1 MLSRL
6 PTTSSRH
13 RWSAALVAALFCCV
27 ACSPVSLRS
36 GTVPAAPAY
45 VLRADVRA
53 KPAGPFLY
61 VAGYPML
68 SQYALGSSK
77 PLRSIVNYNC
87 CESATLAFDLHGQ
100 LCIANGNPSAAQVYE
115 YDPRTLKLLQ
125 TLNGVGTFLA
135 LVANRSGYLYASTG
149 DPWVYVYAPGCTQ
162 RVHVIRTCPHRGP
175 FASQGLVFDPSGDL
189 YMGNGANVGPV
200 CVYAPTQRPGH
211 VKFMRAIRAGIDYPG
226 PLAMGPSGELFVANE
241 GGARA
246 FITVYAAGGSTPVRK
261 VTDGIKDPR
270 ALAVDSEGWLYVAND
285 PNRGSGPF
293 GWISVYAPGT
303 SRLMRKVKVYSPTAL
318 ALDPSGNLYVI
329 DSSPHTSVLVYS
341 PGAAKLLRT
350 ITAGVGIANGLI
362 VGSP

>member
-1 MLSRL
+1 MLPKL
-6 PTTSSRH
+6 QTTSSGH
-13 RWSAALVAALFCCV
+13 RWSAALVVALFCST
-27 ACSPVSLRS
+27 ACSPLSPRS

-61 VAGYPML
+61 VAGYPRL
-68 SQYALGSSK
+68 SKYALGSSK
-77 PLRSIVNYNC
+77 PLRSIVNYYC
-87 CESATLAFDLHGQ
+87 CESATLAFDLHGH
-100 LCIANGNPSAAQVYE
+100 LCIANGNPSGAQVYE
-115 YDPRTLKLLQ
+115 YDPRTLKLLR

-135 LVANRSGYLYASTG
+135 LVADRSGYLYASTA

-175 FASQGLVFDPSGDL
+175 FGSQGLVFDPSGDL
-189 YMGNGANVGPV
+189 YVGNGANVGPV

-211 VKFMRAIRAGIDYPG
+211 MKFVRAISEGIDYPG

-246 FITVYAAGGSTPVRK
+246 FITVYAAGGSKPVRK
-261 VTDGIKDPR
+261 ITEGIKDPR
-270 ALAVDSEGWLYVAND
+270 ALAVDSEGRLYVAND

-293 GWISVYAPGT
+293 GWISAYAPGA
-303 SRLMRKVKVYSPTAL
+303 SQPARKVKVYNPTAL

-329 DSSPHTSVLVYS
+329 NGSQHSSVLVYS
-341 PGAAKLLRT
+341 PGAAKLLRK
-350 ITAGVGIANGLI
+350 ITAGLGEPNGLI